1 MPEEKKLYSNFK
13 HYAGISAGGTVE
25 NFESFPYRCWDNL
38 TFAMISYTFQLIIQ

>member
-25 NFESFPYRCWDNL
+25 NS
-38 TFAMISYTFQLIIQ
+38 